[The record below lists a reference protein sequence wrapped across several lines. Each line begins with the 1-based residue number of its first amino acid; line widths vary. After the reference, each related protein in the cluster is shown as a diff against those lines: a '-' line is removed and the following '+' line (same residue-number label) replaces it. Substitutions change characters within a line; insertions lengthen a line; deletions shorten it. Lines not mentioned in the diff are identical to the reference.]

1 MLSVKLVWPVA
12 CVGLLCGLSGCSRG
26 AEFLIFNYQTITLSD
41 AAAADAL
48 VDDISNGR
56 TTVAATMRS
65 PCNHTAD
72 MSDRLTTSQFSTRPP
87 PVGNLIAEMK
97 SSRAVNIATTN
108 NPACPVITSYSFVF
122 GDPLTFMRVGNIYP
136 AGDAEVTFANGQL
149 FEVIAFAQSRPAS
162 LSQGNVRGEFSYV
175 NKPAVGSNT
184 LLLIDGSF
192 RAR

>member
-1 MLSVKLVWPVA
+1 MLSDKLVWPVA

-26 AEFLIFNYQTITLSD
+26 TEFLIFNYQTITLPD

-72 MSDRLTTSQFSTRPP
+72 ISDRTTTSLSGNRAP
-87 PVGNLIAEMK
+87 PVGNLTAEMR
-97 SSRAVNIATTN
+97 STRPVNITTTN

-122 GDPLTFMRVGNIYP
+122 GDPLTFMRVGNIYRV
-136 AGDAEVTFANGQL
+136 GDSEMTFANGQL
-149 FEVIAFAQSRPAS
+149 FQVIAFAQSRPTA
-162 LSQGNVRGEFSYV
+162 LSQSNVGGGFSYV
-175 NKPAVGSNT
+175 NQPAVGSNT